1 MWVGSWDEWFHIIT
15 SDIIFKLRFFTSSI
29 GFFKILS
36 TAMWASACS
45 NTDFWMGRCQPLRCF
60 GKPPFIL
67 SSSSSLGSVN
77 QGRSKVTLAIGHS
90 LYYTAF
96 AKLMSQDLP
105 TSWMNYLGQAS
116 FLAVVGPVATPMF
129 HAGYPG
135 RSCSSHCQLSPAPQF
150 ASFRGWKESH
160 VFLWSTHAT
169 WNCGIVPSLWAIAGF
184 PMQAIAQNHDSGWP
198 FHQST
203 IQRSNLNPIR
213 LLWLYCRAADI
224 I

>member
-1 MWVGSWDEWFHIIT
+1 MFEHRFLNGPMPATQVLWEATLHPLIILLPWF
-15 SDIIFKLRFFTSSI
+15 SES
-29 GFFKILS
+29 
-36 TAMWASACS
+36 
-45 NTDFWMGRCQPLRCF
+45 
-60 GKPPFIL
+60 
-67 SSSSSLGSVN
+67 
-77 QGRSKVTLAIGHS
+77 RSKQGHTGNWTQFV
-90 LYYTAF
+90 LYCF
-96 AKLMSQDLP
+96 CKLMSQDLQT
-105 TSWMNYLGQAS
+105 TSLNYLGQAS

-184 PMQAIAQNHDSGWP
+184 PMQAIAHNHDSGWP

-213 LLWLYCRAADI
+213 LLWLSHCRAADLI
-224 I
+224 